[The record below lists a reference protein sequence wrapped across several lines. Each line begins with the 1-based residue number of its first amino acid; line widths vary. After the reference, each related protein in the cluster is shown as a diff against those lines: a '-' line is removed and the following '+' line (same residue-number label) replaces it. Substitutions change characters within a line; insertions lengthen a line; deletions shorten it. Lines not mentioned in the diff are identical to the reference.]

1 MLINSRS
8 RAQGAGTKW
17 IWYRRAGEGKAY
29 RGAPYNGGC
38 CEPATQRQAALLN
51 AGELDGPCHAVMCS
65 KSAPHTYSWRNPRSK
80 VRSHAPHAKNHDRN
94 GGAKNEPSAGH
105 PKSLLRTKQEI
116 DKRKAKH
123 SLASCKRESCV
134 SSVSRRSACTENAE
148 KTGSWRDA
156 RRGGGGARAPKW
168 RVWLYMG

>member
-1 MLINSRS
+1 M
-8 RAQGAGTKW
+8 
-17 IWYRRAGEGKAY
+17 
-29 RGAPYNGGC
+29 
-38 CEPATQRQAALLN
+38 TQVSIRVTESLESLRQWLAALAASFIYRNRL
-51 AGELDGPCHAVMCS
+51 ETCS